1 MTAAIQ
7 SLDRTRLVDF
17 SQLSHREYSA
27 EKGVAA
33 LLLMPSNLEITQA
46 GDRLR
51 EESVS
56 PTETVLDLAPPVV
69 DAPARLDETGVE
81 LKRGAFLNTIAML
94 ASNFRG
100 IFTFL
105 VARLLGPAALG
116 IFSVA
121 WSTTDIISKI
131 GVLGLDN
138 AITTFMARSEAVG
151 NRAQSRALFRFAVV
165 LGVAQSIVTAAVV
178 IVALRFF
185 NNRLHVQSQMVSAL
199 ALVLCA
205 MPGLALYRISTAVSR
220 GMKVMQHDIY
230 SRGMTEPIATTL
242 AFLLALA
249 VGFKESSPEVA
260 AIVGTAASGLIALT
274 LASTLFR
281 HVPAH
286 TDDVSP
292 LGEAR
297 SLIAYASTISVYQLI
312 NAFISRL
319 DLLMLGYFVGRAPG
333 VTLATVGV
341 YSAVIGTA
349 NGLRKVNQAFNPIF
363 APVVAGMTATGNHHI
378 AAATYARL
386 AQWMLW
392 ILLPLVAVMS
402 RAGSRILLIY
412 GPAFWQGGVWLGI
425 VALASAINAFV
436 ALGETVIMVQRP
448 HLNLLHSSITCAVAA
463 GGLLWSIPRFGVMG
477 AAVGILL
484 PYIVQGIL
492 RYTTLRWVFHWKDSW
507 SDIRPPL
514 IAAGIAI
521 VPALVCRMFMS
532 GIAGQVT
539 SAAAFLVVFGVQWLR
554 HHIHRKDGPDR
565 KSTRL
570 N

>member
-1 MTAAIQ
+1 MT
-7 SLDRTRLVDF
+7 
-17 SQLSHREYSA
+17 
-27 EKGVAA
+27 
-33 LLLMPSNLEITQA
+33 PNLKIARA

-51 EESVS
+51 EEQISAAEVAL
-56 PTETVLDLAPPVV
+56 EVAPPVV
-69 DAPARLDETGVE
+69 DAPARVDQTGVE
-81 LKRGAFLNTIAML
+81 LKRGAFLNTVAML

-105 VARLLGPAALG
+105 VARMLGPAALG

-138 AITTFMARSEAVG
+138 AITTFIARSEAVG
-151 NRAQSRALFRFAVV
+151 NRARSRALFRVAGV
-165 LGVAQSIVTAAVV
+165 LGVAQSVVTAAIV
-178 IVALRFF
+178 IAALHFF
-185 NNRLHVQSQMVSAL
+185 NNRLHVQPQMVSAL

-242 AFLLALA
+242 AFLLAIA

-260 AIVGTAASGLIALT
+260 AILGTAASGLIALV
-274 LASTLFR
+274 LASSLFR

-286 TDDVSP
+286 KTVISSFS
-292 LGEAR
+292 EAR
-297 SLIAYASTISVYQLI
+297 SLLAYSAPISIYQLI
-312 NAFISRL
+312 NAFIARL
-319 DLLMLGYFVGRAPG
+319 DLILLGYFAGRAPG
-333 VTLATVGV
+333 VTLATVGI

-349 NGLRKVNQAFNPIF
+349 NGLRKVNQTFNPIF
-363 APVVAGMTATGNHHI
+363 APVVAGMTATGDHDV

-402 RAGSRILLIY
+402 LAGGTILLIY
-412 GPAFWQGGVWLGI
+412 GPAFQQGGVWLGI

-448 HLNLLHSSITCAVAA
+448 HLNLLHSSITFTVAA
-463 GGLLWSIPRFGVMG
+463 AGLLWLIPRFGVMG
-477 AAVGILL
+477 AAFGILL
-484 PYIVQGIL
+484 TYVVQGIL
-492 RYTTLRWVFHWKDSW
+492 RYTTLRWIFHWKDSW

-514 IAAGIAI
+514 IAAGIAL
-521 VPALVCRMFMS
+521 VPALVCRLFLG
-532 GIAGQVT
+532 GITGQVI
-539 SAAAFLVVFGVQWLR
+539 SAAAFLAVFGVQWLQ
-554 HHIHRKDGPDR
+554 HHIHRKDERP
-565 KSTRL
+565 
-570 N
+570 

>member
-1 MTAAIQ
+1 M
-7 SLDRTRLVDF
+7 
-17 SQLSHREYSA
+17 
-27 EKGVAA
+27 
-33 LLLMPSNLEITQA
+33 EI
-46 GDRLR
+46 
-51 EESVS
+51 
-56 PTETVLDLAPPVV
+56 VLDVAPPVV
-69 DAPARLDETGVE
+69 DAPARVDETGVE

-138 AITTFMARSEAVG
+138 AITTFIARSEAVG
-151 NRAQSRALFRFAVV
+151 NRVRSRALFRVAVV
-165 LGVAQSIVTAAVV
+165 LGVAQSVVTAAIV
-178 IVALRFF
+178 IVGLRFF
-185 NNRLHVQSQMVSAL
+185 NNRLHVQPQMVSAL

-205 MPGLALYRISTAVSR
+205 MPGLALYRISTAISR
-220 GMKVMQHDIY
+220 GMKVMRHDIY
-230 SRGMTEPIATTL
+230 SRGVTEPIATTL

-260 AIVGTAASGLIALT
+260 AIVGTAASGLIALA

-281 HVPAH
+281 HMPAQA
-286 TDDVSP
+286 DVVSP

-297 SLIAYASTISVYQLI
+297 SLLAYAAPISIYQLI
-312 NAFISRL
+312 NAFIARL
-319 DLLMLGYFVGRAPG
+319 DLIMLGCFVGRAPG
-333 VTLATVGV
+333 VTLATVGI

-363 APVVAGMTATGNHHI
+363 APVVAGMTATGDHEI

-392 ILLPLVAVMS
+392 ILLPLVAVMAL
-402 RAGSRILLIY
+402 AGGTILLIY
-412 GPAFWQGGVWLGI
+412 GSAFQQGSVWLGI
-425 VALASAINAFV
+425 VALASATNAFV

-448 HLNLLHSSITCAVAA
+448 RLNLLHSSITCAVAA
-463 GGLLWSIPRFGVMG
+463 GGLLWLIPRFGAMG
-477 AAVGILL
+477 AAFGILL
-484 PYIVQGIL
+484 PYVVQGML
-492 RYTTLRWVFHWKDSW
+492 RYATLRWVFRWKDSW

-514 IAAGIAI
+514 IAAGIAL
-521 VPALVCRMFMS
+521 VPALICRAFLG

-539 SAAAFLVVFGVQWLR
+539 SAAAFLAVFGVQWLR
-554 HHIHRKDGPDR
+554 HHTHRKDERP
-565 KSTRL
+565 
-570 N
+570 

>member
-1 MTAAIQ
+1 MYN
-7 SLDRTRLVDF
+7 V
-17 SQLSHREYSA
+17 
-27 EKGVAA
+27 
-33 LLLMPSNLEITQA
+33 EIAQ
-46 GDRLR
+46 GNDRLR
-51 EESVS
+51 KESAS
-56 PTETVLDLAPPVV
+56 AMEAALDVGPLVV
-69 DAPARLDETGVE
+69 DAPARVDETGVE

-138 AITTFMARSEAVG
+138 AITTFIARSEAVG
-151 NRAQSRALFRFAVV
+151 NRARSRALFRMAVA
-165 LGVAQSIVTAAVV
+165 LGVAQSIVTAGIV

-185 NNRLHVQSQMVSAL
+185 NNRLHVQPQLVSAL

-230 SRGMTEPIATTL
+230 SRGMMEPIATTL
-242 AFLLALA
+242 AFLLAVA

-260 AIVGTAASGLIALT
+260 AIIGTAASGLIAVA

-281 HVPAH
+281 HIPAH
-286 TDDVSP
+286 ADAVSAVR
-292 LGEAR
+292 EAR
-297 SLIAYASTISVYQLI
+297 SLLGYAAPISIYQLI
-312 NAFISRL
+312 NAFIARL
-319 DLLMLGYFVGRAPG
+319 DLIMLGYFVGRAPG

-363 APVVAGMTATGNHHI
+363 APVVAGMTATGHHQI

-392 ILLPLVAVMS
+392 ILLPLVAVLS
-402 RAGSRILLIY
+402 LAGSTILLIY
-412 GPAFWQGGVWLGI
+412 GPAFWQGGLWVGI

-436 ALGETVIMVQRP
+436 SLGETVIMVQRP
-448 HLNLLHSSITCAVAA
+448 HLNLLHSSITCSVAFA
-463 GGLLWSIPRFGVMG
+463 GLLWLIPRFGPLG

-484 PYIVQGIL
+484 PYVVQGIL
-492 RYTTLRWVFHWKDSW
+492 RYATLRWVFHWKDSW

-514 IAAGIAI
+514 VAAGIAL
-521 VPALVCRMFMS
+521 VPAIICRLLLV
-532 GIAGQVT
+532 GIVGQVT
-539 SAAAFLVVFGVQWLR
+539 SAGIFLAIFGVQWWQ
-554 HHIHRKDGPDR
+554 HHIHRKD
-565 KSTRL
+565 KHS
-570 N
+570 

>member
-1 MTAAIQ
+1 V
-7 SLDRTRLVDF
+7 R
-17 SQLSHREYSA
+17 
-27 EKGVAA
+27 
-33 LLLMPSNLEITQA
+33 
-46 GDRLR
+46 
-51 EESVS
+51 
-56 PTETVLDLAPPVV
+56 PTEIALDVAPPVA
-69 DAPARLDETGVE
+69 DAPARVDETGVE

-138 AITTFMARSEAVG
+138 AITTFIARSEAVG
-151 NRAQSRALFRFAVV
+151 NRARSRTLFRVAAV
-165 LGVAQSIVTAAVV
+165 LGLAQSVVTATIV
-178 IVALRFF
+178 ILALRFF
-185 NNRLHVQSQMVSAL
+185 NNRLHVQPQMVSAL

-205 MPGLALYRISTAVSR
+205 MPGLALYRISTAISR

-260 AIVGTAASGLIALT
+260 AIIGTAASGLIALA

-281 HVPAH
+281 HVPSQK
-286 TDDVSP
+286 DVVSP
-292 LGEAR
+292 LHEAR
-297 SLIAYASTISVYQLI
+297 CLVAYAAPISIYQLI
-312 NAFISRL
+312 NAFIARL
-319 DLLMLGYFVGRAPG
+319 DLIMLGYFVGRAPG

-349 NGLRKVNQAFNPIF
+349 NGLRKVNQTFNPIF
-363 APVVAGMTATGNHHI
+363 APVVAGMTATGDHDV

-392 ILLPLVAVMS
+392 ILLPLVAVLS
-402 RAGSRILLIY
+402 LAGGTILLIY
-412 GPAFWQGGVWLGI
+412 GPAFQQGGVWLGI
-425 VALASAINAFV
+425 VALASALNAFV

-448 HLNLLHSSITCAVAA
+448 HLNLLHSSITCVVAA
-463 GGLLWSIPRFGVMG
+463 AGLLWLIPRFGAMG
-477 AAVGILL
+477 AAFGILL
-484 PYIVQGIL
+484 PYVVQGIL
-492 RYTTLRWVFHWKDSW
+492 RYATLRWVFHWKDSC
-507 SDIRPPL
+507 SDISPPL
-514 IAAGIAI
+514 IAAMIAF
-521 VPALVCRMFMS
+521 VPALVCRLFLG
-532 GIAGQVT
+532 GIVGQVI
-539 SAAAFLVVFGVQWLR
+539 SAAVFLAIFGVQWWQ
-554 HHIHRKDGPDR
+554 HHMSAKHQHP
-565 KSTRL
+565 
-570 N
+570 

>member
-1 MTAAIQ
+1 MTYNI
-7 SLDRTRLVDF
+7 
-17 SQLSHREYSA
+17 
-27 EKGVAA
+27 
-33 LLLMPSNLEITQA
+33 EIA
-46 GDRLR
+46 HDSDRLR
-51 EESVS
+51 GESVS
-56 PTETVLDLAPPVV
+56 LTEGVLGVPPAAA
-69 DAPARLDETGVE
+69 DAPARVDETGVE

-138 AITTFMARSEAVG
+138 AITTFIARSEAVG
-151 NRAQSRALFRFAVV
+151 DRARSRALFRVAIM
-165 LGVAQSIVTAAVV
+165 LGVAQSVVTAAIV
-178 IVALRFF
+178 IVGLRFF
-185 NNRLHVQSQMVSAL
+185 NNRLHLQPQMVSAL

-260 AIVGTAASGLIALT
+260 AIVGTAASGLIALA

-281 HVPAH
+281 HIPAH
-286 TDDVSP
+286 TDVVSP
-292 LGEAR
+292 RGEAR
-297 SLIAYASTISVYQLI
+297 SLIAYAAPISIYQLI
-312 NAFISRL
+312 NAFIARL

-363 APVVAGMTATGNHHI
+363 APVVAGMTATGDHDV

-402 RAGSRILLIY
+402 LAGSTILLIY

-425 VALASAINAFV
+425 VAFASAINAFV

-448 HLNLLHSSITCAVAA
+448 RLNLLHSSITCAVAA
-463 GGLLWSIPRFGVMG
+463 AGILWLIPRFGVMG
-477 AAVGILL
+477 AAFGILL

-492 RYTTLRWVFHWKDSW
+492 RYATLRWVFRWKDSW

-514 IAAGIAI
+514 IAAGIAL
-521 VPALVCRMFMS
+521 VPALVCRALLD
-532 GIAGQVT
+532 GIIGQVT
-539 SAAAFLVVFGVQWLR
+539 SAAAFLAVFGVQWWQ
-554 HHIHRKDGPDR
+554 HH
-565 KSTRL
+565 TRSKHQHP
-570 N
+570 